1 MTLGLF
7 FAAASSFFLTDQS
20 YRIPIRKEAEDS
32 QHRCARWGVSAGAM
46 VSCMQTYLDH
56 VACMW
61 MKL

>member
-20 YRIPIRKEAEDS
+20 YRISIRKEVEES
-32 QHRCARWGVSAGAM
+32 QHRCAQWRLSAGAKA
-46 VSCMQTYLDH
+46 SCMQTYLDH

-61 MKL
+61 MRL